1 MRIAIVGSGNIGGGL
16 GRAWSA
22 KGHAVTYAARDI
34 HEPDVVALARETG
47 ARVATIQDALAD
59 AEVIALAMPFGAAA
73 SVAQAL
79 PSWQGRIVIDC
90 TNPIG
95 PGFTLLHGHTDSG
108 AESIARLLPGARVV
122 KSFNAQG
129 AENLA
134 HPVYGGVAASN
145 FYCGDDA
152 DAKAVVRRLIEDVGF
167 EPIDAG
173 ALTSARYLEPMTMLW
188 ITASRSLGRQF
199 AFKVLR
205 A

>member
-1 MRIAIVGSGNIGGGL
+1 MRIAIVGSGHIGAGL

-22 KGHAVTYAARDI
+22 KGHAVTYAGRDLDD
-34 HEPDVVALARETG
+34 PDVVALAREIG
-47 ARVATIQDALAD
+47 ARVAAIPEALAN
-59 AEVIALAMPFGAAA
+59 AEVIALAMPFAAA
-73 SVAQAL
+73 AGVVRAL
-79 PSWQGRIVIDC
+79 PDWSGRLVIDC

-108 AESIARLLPGARVV
+108 AEAIARLMPGARVV

-134 HPVYGGVAASN
+134 QPIYGGVAASN

-152 DAKAVVRRLIEDVGF
+152 GAKAVVRALIADMGF
-167 EPIDAG
+167 EPIEVGPLA
-173 ALTSARYLEPMTMLW
+173 SARYLEPMTMLW
-188 ITASRSLGRQF
+188 ITASRTLGRHF

-205 A
+205 

>member
-22 KGHAVTYAARDI
+22 KGHAVTFAARTPE
-34 HEPDVVALARETG
+34 EPDLVALARDIG
-47 ARVATIQDALAD
+47 ASVATIADALPSAD
-59 AEVIALAMPFGAAA
+59 VVVLAMPFGAAPA
-73 SVAQAL
+73 VAAAL
-79 PSWQGRIVIDC
+79 PSWHGRLVIDC

-108 AESIARLLPGARVV
+108 SEAIQRLMPGANVV
-122 KSFNAQG
+122 KSFSAQG

-134 HPVYGGVAASN
+134 HPAYDGVAASN

-152 DAKAVVRRLIEDVGF
+152 DAKAVVRDLIAEVGF
-167 EPIDAG
+167 EPIDVG
-173 ALTSARYLEPMTMLW
+173 SLTSARYLEPLTMLW
-188 ITASRSLGRQF
+188 ITTSRTLGRQF

-205 A
+205 

>member
-1 MRIAIVGSGNIGGGL
+1 MRIAIVGSGNIGAGL

-34 HEPDVVALARETG
+34 REPDVVALALETG
-47 ARVATIQDALAD
+47 ARVATTTEALAN
-59 AEVIALAMPFGAAA
+59 AEVIALAMPFGATPA
-73 SVAQAL
+73 VAQAL
-79 PSWQGRIVIDC
+79 PSWIGRIVIDC

-95 PGFTLLHGHTDSG
+95 PGFTLIHGHTDSG
-108 AESIARLLPGARVV
+108 AEAIARLMPGAHVV

-134 HPVYGGVAASN
+134 QPIYGGVAASN

-152 DAKAVVRRLIEDVGF
+152 GAKQIVRALIEDVGF
-167 EPIDAG
+167 EPIDVG
-173 ALTSARYLEPMTMLW
+173 PLTSARYLEPMTMLW

-205 A
+205 